1 MASNV
6 SFSSTDSDVFF
17 VEQLSGEPSPQRNKT
32 LNLLNSTELP
42 RAHTKEIPTK
52 SSVATPEPN
61 IATNESD
68 SFKPTILYGFLNQ
81 KPIVPPRLNNLNLPP
96 NPLNIVA
103 TTAVIRANPTQYD
116 EDYSLQSPKPSDTSP
131 ISTPPMN
138 LLTIEGWETP
148 HTSED

>member
-6 SFSSTDSDVFF
+6 LFSSIDSDVFF
-17 VEQLSGEPSPQRNKT
+17 VEQLSGEPSPQRNKIM
-32 LNLLNSTELP
+32 NLLNSTELS

-61 IATNESD
+61 ITTNESD
-68 SFKPTILYGFLNQ
+68 SFEPTIPYGFGNQ
-81 KPIVPPRLNNLNLPP
+81 KPIVPLSLNNLNLPP
-96 NPLNIVA
+96 NPFKIVA
-103 TTAVIRANPTQYD
+103 TTAVIPANPTQYD

-138 LLTIEGWETP
+138 LIAIEGWETP